1 MIPILLKFIIYPSC
15 ERALKNEG
23 VKLKIVKKSS
33 FDDIIFL
40 TSHFYIWLPFICF
53 LYYAKEGI
61 VVEISKVS

>member
-1 MIPILLKFIIYPSC
+1 MIPILLKFIICPSC

-23 VKLKIVKKSS
+23 VKLKIVKK